1 VVSTSHL
8 PTLWDPVALF
18 SHLALW
24 AGLPAAVV
32 AVVVA
37 VLGLYQSIKGWS
49 DFTKSAVSGY
59 RAAILKGRNI
69 TSVRQRAVLRLAI
82 CSVLAVG
89 FSYMLAVIVN
99 ALVQTAETDG
109 ANALFSSK
117 VVAHA
122 IVITQWPPVAVWTV
136 IIGAAGIGLLG
147 IACIADMT
155 GLRKLMSFLGGL
167 TCVLAW
173 LAGIMMG
180 IDALIG
186 FALLGLGSQ
195 NPPPRSLLV
204 TQVITAVL
212 CLAVGWLLPKI
223 RKASGVAF
231 NSAG

>member
-1 VVSTSHL
+1 MASADHF
-8 PTLWDPVALF
+8 PTLWDPLALF

-32 AVVVA
+32 AVVVG
-37 VLGLYQSIKGWS
+37 VLGLYQSIKGWADLTQS
-49 DFTKSAVSGY
+49 TVSMYKATISTGQ
-59 RAAILKGRNI
+59 NI
-69 TSVRQRAVLRLAI
+69 TSVRQRAALRLAI

-109 ANALFSSK
+109 AKALFSSK

-122 IVITQWPPVAVWTV
+122 IVVTQWPPVAIWTV
-136 IIGAAGIGLLG
+136 IIGAVGIGLLG
-147 IACIADMT
+147 IACIANMS

-180 IDALIG
+180 IDAVIG
-186 FALLGLGSQ
+186 FALLGIGSQ
-195 NPPPRSLLV
+195 DPPPRSLLV

-231 NSAG
+231 SSAG